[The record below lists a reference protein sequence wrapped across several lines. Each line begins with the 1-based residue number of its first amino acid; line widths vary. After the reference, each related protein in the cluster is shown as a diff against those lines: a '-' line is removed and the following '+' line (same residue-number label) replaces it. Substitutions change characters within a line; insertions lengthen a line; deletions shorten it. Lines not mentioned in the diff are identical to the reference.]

1 MYINKY
7 KLTINR
13 RWKTAQIRLTACS
26 TTSQTDP
33 NELSDI
39 QVRKCPLVHRVRRCS
54 LAAEI
59 CSSSSVDKC
68 SNNKS
73 RRFFTK
79 FRSELRMRPL
89 TEWYSGCFHVFFFFL
104 QSKTYIVYWVD
115 CALRLTASVRV
126 YPWWFKNHFLF
137 GRSGW
142 KAESFT
148 ETRIQK
154 YRHDESINNQA
165 TCGSSKT
172 DVNAD
177 TGNTTWEINNYRKGH
192 ASFRGIKYWITS
204 HDNSL

>member
-89 TEWYSGCFHVFFFFL
+89 TEWYSGCFHVFFFFSSVQDVYCL
-104 QSKTYIVYWVD
+104 LSRLCTAVDSKCSRVSLMVQKSLFIWSQWLKSRKLHGNKDSKIPSWWVN
-115 CALRLTASVRV
+115 
-126 YPWWFKNHFLF
+126 K
-137 GRSGW
+137 
-142 KAESFT
+142 
-148 ETRIQK
+148 
-154 YRHDESINNQA
+154 
-165 TCGSSKT
+165 
-172 DVNAD
+172 
-177 TGNTTWEINNYRKGH
+177 
-192 ASFRGIKYWITS
+192 
-204 HDNSL
+204 